1 MQKPDLKPAVLK
13 IKEVELPEGNQSIYL
28 KEKPREVSNG
38 RKSNKRGSA
47 GRDRSSGRK
56 WQRRSSA
63 SRSKVSS
70 RRNSRNSENL
80 LGQQQGRRVQVAQGS
95 SSYVRGPRTVRK
107 RRAESKVAEQTS
119 LGHVGAYPVG
129 VGSRRLNQGWTH
141 EPRHLVHVDEASMN
155 SDSAEYDENENGN
168 EAAVGYDIEGNWRGG
183 FAGSSNGWNKNSMEE
198 AGVEEEEDVGVSE
211 EEEEYNELEEE
222 NVGEEFEGNVGIGAD
237 VGFAVSE
244 DEDEEVSETAVS
256 EDDYSE

>member
-13 IKEVELPEGNQSIYL
+13 IKEVELPEGNQNIYL
-28 KEKPREVSNG
+28 KEKPGEVSNG
-38 RKSNKRGSA
+38 RKSNKRVSA

-70 RRNSRNSENL
+70 QRNSRNSQNL
-80 LGQQQGRRVQVAQGS
+80 LGQQQGRRIQAAQGS

-107 RRAESKVAEQTS
+107 RRAENKVAEQTS
-119 LGHVGAYPVG
+119 LGHMGAYPVG

-141 EPRHLVHVDEASMN
+141 EPRHPVHVDEASMN

-168 EAAVGYDIEGNWRGG
+168 ETVVGYDIDGDWREG

-198 AGVEEEEDVGVSE
+198 EEDDCVSE

-222 NVGEEFEGNVGIGAD
+222 NLGEEFEGNVGIGAD
-237 VGFAVSE
+237 VGSGGSE

-256 EDDYSE
+256 EDYSE